1 MKSTSIEHQDY
12 VAILSLNH
20 GITNP
25 LNLSMLTELAE
36 RLSQLKEDPDVHSLV
51 LTSVSDK
58 FFSIGFDIPALYD
71 LPEKDLAIAYRAFN
85 QLCLDLYTFPKPTVA
100 ALKGHA
106 IAGGTILALTCD
118 YRYIAMGHKLMGL
131 NEIKLG
137 VPVPYLADLI
147 LKQVVGARIA
157 RDMVET
163 GDLYSPDQLAEI
175 GLVDGVYRV
184 DQVLPQ
190 ALEWANSLGEHPQEV
205 YALIKNN
212 RVEKIIQDFKQRSK
226 EKEEQFVNCWYS
238 PAARERLKAAMEKF

>member
-1 MKSTSIEHQDY
+1 MKSTSIEHQDH
-12 VAILSLNH
+12 VAILNLDR
-20 GITNP
+20 GPTNP
-25 LNLSMLTELAE
+25 LNLSVVRELAE
-36 RLSQLKEDPDVHSLV
+36 ILLTLRNDRDVHSLV
-51 LTSVSDK
+51 LSSLGDK
-58 FFSIGFDIPALYD
+58 FFSIGFDIPELYD
-71 LPEKDLAIAYRAFN
+71 LPRDDLTTAYRAFN

-147 LKQVVGARIA
+147 LKQVVGSRIA
-157 RDMVET
+157 REMVET

-175 GLVDGVYRV
+175 GLVDGVHQV
-184 DQVLPQ
+184 DQVIPQ

-238 PAARERLKAAMEKF
+238 PAARDRLKAAMEKF